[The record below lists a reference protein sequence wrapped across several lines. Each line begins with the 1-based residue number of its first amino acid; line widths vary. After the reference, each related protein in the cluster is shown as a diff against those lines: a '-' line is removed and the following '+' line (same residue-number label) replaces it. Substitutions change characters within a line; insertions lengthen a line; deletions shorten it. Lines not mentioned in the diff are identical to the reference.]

1 MKITFEADL
10 LKRFLVEA
18 GIDSN
23 DAKAIVYDLM
33 LCQDNPSGINTS
45 KIIPRVQ
52 PTQPTQEPKQPDP
65 DRTVI
70 HKPVNPTFDFQET
83 EEEPEPIQQPDRS
96 KVRIQKRMNF
106 EQFGGAAKPLRD

>member
-33 LCQDNPSGINTS
+33 LNQDNTTPTS
-45 KIIPRVQ
+45 RVIPK
-52 PTQPTQEPKQPDP
+52 TQTQEPVSEIPKQS
-65 DRTVI
+65 DRTI
-70 HKPVNPTFDFQET
+70 VNRPISPTLDFQEP
-83 EEEPEPIQQPDRS
+83 EPEPEPVQPDRS
-96 KVRIQKRMNF
+96 KIRIQKRMSF
-106 EQFGGAAKPLRD
+106 EQFGGAAKPLRE